1 MKQIRSIQIQLNKP
15 LTIRETLGLHT
26 IDKHSSCN
34 VYVLYDHRKIC
45 LEQLSKLVV
54 FSLTCNKNKS
64 ITIIVEGKDPSTVVI
79 GIQKLL
85 EPVAKTKPIQVS

>member
-1 MKQIRSIQIQLNKP
+1 MKKITSIRIQLNKP

-26 IDKHSSCN
+26 IDKHSNCN
-34 VYVLYDHRKIC
+34 LYVLYDHHKVC
-45 LEQLSKLVV
+45 LKQLSKLVV
-54 FSLTCNKNKS
+54 FSLTCTKNKP

-85 EPVAKTKPIQVS
+85 EPIATTIPFQVS